1 PVLVFARKYHWIE
14 IVRCYRLGA
23 YKDPYLRGWTRARVK
38 IAASGKVTESKM
50 LETELDDENVARCM
64 VERLASHTF
73 PPGAATV
80 TFAMRVGPGDEP
92 MPPPDDLIVP
102 GEGELPL
109 EAMTA
114 GVEAG
119 REAFEACYRA
129 AFAYAPGLWG
139 RMILRFHLTE
149 HGKLDE
155 AFQVNRRF
163 PDPRVSQCVEHAAR
177 KLTFPRPEG
186 GEIRFVVPLR
196 LWTDRSDTK
205 PPE

>member
-1 PVLVFARKYHWIE
+1 MRK
-14 IVRCYRLGA
+14 
-23 YKDPYLRGWTRARVK
+23 
-38 IAASGKVTESKM
+38 
-50 LETELDDENVARCM
+50 
-64 VERLASHTF
+64 
-73 PPGAATV
+73 
-80 TFAMRVGPGDEP
+80 
-92 MPPPDDLIVP
+92 
-102 GEGELPL
+102 
-109 EAMTA
+109 

-119 REAFEACYRA
+119 LEALEACYRA

-177 KLTFPRPEG
+177 KLSFPRPDG

-196 LWTDRSDTK
+196 FSSDRADTAPPASSDATK
-205 PPE
+205 